1 MGPQKTPASS
11 SRMYSA
17 SPGGSETGSFDHGV
31 SRFSRLFRLR
41 VEPAPDSLAR
51 KPKPSLA
58 TTFTHG
64 IGGSERITYSLPS
77 GVKPPYPLSK
87 RTSGAGHS
95 TVDGTNRKR
104 PGGRTGG
111 DATGG
116 GRRGP
121 A

>member
-31 SRFSRLFRLR
+31 SRFSRLFRLQ

-64 IGGSERITYSLPS
+64 IGGGERTPDSLRS

-87 RTSGAGHS
+87 RSSGAGP
-95 TVDGTNRKR
+95 TAADG
-104 PGGRTGG
+104 
-111 DATGG
+111 
-116 GRRGP
+116 
-121 A
+121 